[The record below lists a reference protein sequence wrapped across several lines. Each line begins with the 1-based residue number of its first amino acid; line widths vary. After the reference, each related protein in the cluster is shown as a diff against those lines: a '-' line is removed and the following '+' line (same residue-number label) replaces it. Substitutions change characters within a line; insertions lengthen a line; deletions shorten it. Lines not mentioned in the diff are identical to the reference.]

1 MLVTGAVMGTTS
13 LLRVGVGCL
22 ELWSRR
28 MPALMELG
36 QQMRDPKAAAG
47 SAGGQFRDELLAIA
61 RDSSEIALRELRRGV
76 DDLDA
81 FTRPEEPPPKR
92 TKRPYKAKP

>member
-1 MLVTGAVMGTTS
+1 MLVTSAVMGATS

-28 MPALMELG
+28 MPALMEVG
-36 QQMRDPKAAAG
+36 QQMRDPKAAPDSAAG
-47 SAGGQFRDELLAIA
+47 RFRDELIAIA

-76 DDLDA
+76 DDLDE
-81 FTRPEEPPPKR
+81 FTRPDEPPSKR
-92 TKRPYKAKP
+92 PKRPYKAKP